1 MDTFLQ
7 QATNAISLGAIY
19 ALFALGYALVFSI
32 LGVLNLAHSAIFA
45 WGALIGLIVILNLG
59 GSIPVAF
66 IGAMIVCGLIS
77 MALEVLAFRPLRRR
91 NAARISQLISSIG
104 AAIFLVS
111 LAQIIYIRL
120 YSNSEA
126 AFPRAMIPSDL
137 IVIEAL
143 NIRITVIRVIVLLVA
158 LALMVILQ
166 LLVTRSRIGQQMRA
180 VSFNQRIAALL
191 GINVGRI
198 YLLTFFLAGALAGVA
213 GLFYGL
219 VFIQVDPFIGDDV
232 ALIGLTAIVL
242 GGMGSI
248 QGAVVGGFLVAAIQT
263 LSTVLGGSDYRN
275 AVVFLLLFL
284 FLLFRPQG
292 LFGQPE
298 SSRA

>member
-45 WGALIGLIVILNLG
+45 WGALIGLIVMLNLG
-59 GSIPVAF
+59 GSIPIAL
-66 IGAMIVCGLIS
+66 IAAIVTCGLIS
-77 MALEVLAFRPLRRR
+77 MALEVFAFRPLRQR

-111 LAQIIYIRL
+111 LAQIVYIRL
-120 YSNSEA
+120 YNNSEA
-126 AFPRAMIPSDL
+126 AFPRAMIPADL

-143 NIRITVIRVIVLLVA
+143 NIRVTLMRVIVLLIA
-158 LALMVILQ
+158 LALMVVLQ

-198 YLLTFFLAGALAGVA
+198 YLFTFFLAGGLAGVA

-248 QGAVVGGFLVAAIQT
+248 QGAVVGGFLVATIQT
-263 LSTVLGGSDYRN
+263 ISTVLGGSDYRN